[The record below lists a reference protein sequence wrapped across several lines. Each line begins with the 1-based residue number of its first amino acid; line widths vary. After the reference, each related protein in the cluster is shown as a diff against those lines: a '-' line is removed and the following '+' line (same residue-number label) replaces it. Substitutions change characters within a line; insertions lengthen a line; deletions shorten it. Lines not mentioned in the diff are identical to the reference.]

1 MNHIGELYMNF
12 LFNHAFLPPDS
23 QLLGDINSAACKL
36 YTKLIK
42 IDVNNLSISDYNK
55 RYLGKKID
63 RLKGYL
69 QLYSYILAWTIYQSS
84 LPIEEI
90 VLVDHGGGSGLL
102 SSLAKESGVGVV
114 VYNDIYEQSCE
125 DAKEIGK
132 SLCSAADYY
141 VHGDLGLLLEF
152 FESNS
157 LHCNAICSFDVI
169 EHIYDIE
176 GFLSQIHNI
185 SDGFL
190 SIFMSTSANPLNY
203 RINRRLM
210 KQHLE
215 FEFDDRGYKYGRKPT
230 DTTEALLPLRKKIIQ
245 EYDNILTEYEV
256 EELARKTRGYIEAD
270 IRNSI
275 DSFRETGM
283 FPDGI
288 KHPTNTCD
296 PYTGNWFE
304 NLMDPYLLRKI
315 LENNGFESSIRPGY
329 YGDQNGAVKNILAHG
344 LNWVISKSHFL
355 GIRIA
360 PFYSLCGLRKPGITR

>member
-1 MNHIGELYMNF
+1 MNYLYKYASM
-12 LFNHAFLPPDS
+12 PDDTA
-23 QLLGDINSAACKL
+23 LLETVNSAASRIYHKIIEL
-36 YTKLIK
+36 DITK
-42 IDVNNLSISDYNK
+42 LSISNYNK

-84 LPIEEI
+84 LPIEEV

-114 VYNDIYEQSCE
+114 IYNDIYEQSCE

-132 SLCSAADYY
+132 SLRSAADYY
-141 VHGDLGLLLEF
+141 VHGDLGLLLGF
-152 FESNS
+152 LESNA
-157 LHCNAICSFDVI
+157 LYCNAICSFDVI

-176 GFLSQIHNI
+176 GFLNQIYNI
-185 SDGFL
+185 SNGLL

-203 RINRRLM
+203 RINRWLM
-210 KQHLE
+210 KQHLR
-215 FEFDDRGYKYGRKPT
+215 FEFNDREYKYGRKPT

-245 EYDNILTEYEV
+245 EYDNTLTEYEV
-256 EELARKTRGYIEAD
+256 EELARKTRGYIEVD

-275 DSFRETGM
+275 DSFRETGV

-304 NLMDPYLLRKI
+304 NLMDPYHLRKI

-355 GIRIA
+355 GIRLA
-360 PFYSLCGLRKPGITR
+360 PFYSLCGLRKPDITR